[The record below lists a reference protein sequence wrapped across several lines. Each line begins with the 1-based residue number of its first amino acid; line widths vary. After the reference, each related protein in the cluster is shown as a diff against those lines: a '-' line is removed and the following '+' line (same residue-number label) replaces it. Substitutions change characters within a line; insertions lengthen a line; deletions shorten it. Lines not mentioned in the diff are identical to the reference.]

1 MDNNEKL
8 NLDDISFDD
17 FIDGGVATAGEEA
30 VASELAIEE
39 TKEEITSELDDDA
52 AIKES
57 GEDVEDIESDKEVE
71 EVEEEE
77 VEETSNDSAA
87 DDGVEATKSEADGIE
102 DTVISEVLGNLGY
115 ELEGDYADTV
125 EGLTQMTQDVAQTMA
140 EDQLDNL
147 FEQFPEIQKHLEY
160 VMNGGDSKQYYSMGT
175 RMNSISGA
183 QVTEDNVM
191 MQRAVLTEYFRVKGH
206 DDEFISELLTDYE
219 VGDKLYGKAV
229 KAKEALVKYEQSQ
242 QAQTLEQQKAAQA
255 QQRQEA
261 QSFWSE
267 VNDTIQESRE
277 FSGIVVQQRD
287 KKKFFDYVSQPV
299 DKQGNTQR
307 DLDHEGADMDVRLA
321 IDYLMFK
328 GFKLEDMIKAKAKT
342 ETAKTLRK
350 QIRSSAKSV
359 KGAKGKGKSGSFD
372 VDNLDLSLTSL

>member
-1 MDNNEKL
+1 MDNKEKL

-17 FIDGGVATAGEEA
+17 FMDGGVATTGEDT

-39 TKEEITSELDDDA
+39 TKSEIPNELDEDA
-52 AIKES
+52 AVK
-57 GEDVEDIESDKEVE
+57 DVVE
-71 EVEEEE
+71 EVDDIEDEEEI
-77 VEETSNDSAA
+77 EEANNDSAA
-87 DDGVEATKSEADGIE
+87 DDGVEATKSEEGGLE

-147 FEQFPEIQKHLEY
+147 FEQFPDIQKHLEY
-160 VMNGGDSKQYYSMGT
+160 VMNGGDSSQFYNMGT
-175 RMNSISGA
+175 RMNSISNA
-183 QVTEDNVM
+183 NVTEDNVM
-191 MQRAVLTEYFRVKGH
+191 IQRAVLTEYFRTKGH
-206 DDEFISELLTDYE
+206 DDDFISELLTDYE

-242 QAQTLEQQKAAQA
+242 QAQTLEQQKAAQLK
-255 QQRQEA
+255 QKEEA
-261 QSFWSE
+261 KSFWSD
-267 VNDTIQESRE
+267 VNTTIQDSRE

-287 KKKFFDYVSQPV
+287 KKKFFDYVSQPI
-299 DKQGNTQR
+299 DKSGNTQR
-307 DLDHEGADMDVRLA
+307 DVDHENADMDVRLA

-342 ETAKTLRK
+342 ETAQTLRK
-350 QIRSSAKSV
+350 QIRSTASKSV
-359 KGAKGKGKSGSFD
+359 KGAKGKSKSGSFD